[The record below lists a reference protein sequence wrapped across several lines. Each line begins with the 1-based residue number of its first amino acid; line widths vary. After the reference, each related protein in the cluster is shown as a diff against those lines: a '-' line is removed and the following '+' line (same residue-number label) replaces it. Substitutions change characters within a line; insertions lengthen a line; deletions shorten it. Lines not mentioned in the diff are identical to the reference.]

1 MCNYIYPIMMIY
13 WFNYHVNVHKSQHK
27 FASLG
32 MTTSYQTN
40 LQLFFYNNTEKQ
52 IYQMCVKIFFEERDN
67 EGIIIRCVE
76 PIMYNEHVVSFRQ
89 KPLSIVLLPLLL
101 INNFIAAAQLNSP
114 SSKRNNLDSSIC
126 MLIISLGI
134 SRNTVPVP
142 LFSLI
147 LSWYNRFYISSF
159 I

>member
-1 MCNYIYPIMMIY
+1 MINWTIALMY
-13 WFNYHVNVHKSQHK
+13 TNHNINLPHMVWQHLIK
-27 FASLG
+27 
-32 MTTSYQTN
+32 Q
-40 LQLFFYNNTEKQ
+40 FYNFSSITTRKNKY
-52 IYQMCVKIFFEERDN
+52 IKCVLKFFFEERDN

-134 SRNTVPVP
+134 SRNTVPAP

-147 LSWYNRFYISSF
+147 LSWYNRFHISSF
-159 I
+159 V

>member
-1 MCNYIYPIMMIY
+1 
-13 WFNYHVNVHKSQHK
+13 
-27 FASLG
+27 

-40 LQLFFYNNTEKQ
+40 LELFFYNNTEKQ
-52 IYQMCVKIFFEERDN
+52 IYQMCVRIFFEERDN

-126 MLIISLGI
+126 MLIISSFETLRTPLCQKVKYI
-134 SRNTVPVP
+134 FVPIT
-142 LFSLI
+142 FRQCSAG
-147 LSWYNRFYISSF
+147 LSYGNSNHF
-159 I
+159 IVII